1 MTLKKASDFTD
12 VIGKSSLLSVFLRAT
27 VHIICFHRKISQLS
41 GNFSSYKTNSTSS
54 CLTIK
59 LQLWLVPSV
68 KKTLNLTQTRTWL
81 VSQNGSERALS
92 ALVGI
97 KDPIIFRRLSDSRIY
112 RVSITIHF
120 PMLAKFLQHWTNVVA
135 YIADLPTTVFRI
147 ESWNNFC
154 LVSKGALPGKPRN
167 FAGNAVC
174 GYKGGAA
181 NAHMYFPGRENR
193 REKTVESLSANRERR
208 RRWRARLPPPKQQV
222 KYFALLPRHRS

>member
-112 RVSITIHF
+112 RVF
-120 PMLAKFLQHWTNVVA
+120 PHHPFSDVGKVSPTLDQCRRIYRRSPNYGFPYRKLGQFLFSFKGRIAWKTAKF
-135 YIADLPTTVFRI
+135 
-147 ESWNNFC
+147 C
-154 LVSKGALPGKPRN
+154 GK
-167 FAGNAVC
+167 C
-174 GYKGGAA
+174 GVWVHSGGAA
-181 NAHMYFPGRENR
+181 NAHMYFPERENR
-193 REKTVESLSANRERR
+193 TEKTVESLSANRERR
-208 RRWRARLPPPKQQV
+208 RRARLPPKATGEIFRASP
-222 KYFALLPRHRS
+222 LPHRS